1 MHDLPGYLWNGGAC
15 ASIGVCHLVG
25 NFCLNW
31 WLFEMEK
38 NTCPCCRKE
47 LFSAHIHD
55 YEPIDDEI
63 ENDEHDEKEADNDN
77 VWPDQQYGDVLQVSE
92 EASS

>member
-1 MHDLPGYLWNGGAC
+1 M
-15 ASIGVCHLVG
+15 G
-25 NFCLNW
+25 NFCLNR

-38 NTCPCCRKE
+38 NTCPYCRKE
-47 LFSAHIHD
+47 LFSAHIHN

-63 ENDEHDEKEADNDN
+63 ENDEHDAEEADNDN
-77 VWPDQQYGDVLQVSE
+77 MWPDQQLGDVLQVSE